1 MNSDTHSDLSP
12 SPKKMRTLPPDDV
25 AEEAAP
31 PAAKPKYLPP
41 FSPPIPIKTF
51 IPTVAHPAG
60 HMLNIVGIARSDRGR
75 KCDMH
80 DCCGDVVKAD
90 MIVRLRRKQHLW
102 KNKTTGKNEEYTA
115 YEAVWVTEGVDACKV
130 GFLPKAYTNYGSLYD
145 GVLCQ
150 ILERKKSNDTCASI
164 RRTWHRNCGYAIAT
178 IISPLNLEIDVL
190 PIGGK
195 KGNASEEY
203 SDCEVVGVYKSGN
216 R

>member
-1 MNSDTHSDLSP
+1 MWQKRRH
-12 SPKKMRTLPPDDV
+12 
-25 AEEAAP
+25 AAP
-31 PAAKPKYLPP
+31 PATKPKYLPP
-41 FSPPIPIKTF
+41 FSPPVPIKTF

-90 MIVRLRRKQHLW
+90 MIVCLRRKQHLW

-150 ILERKKSNDTCASI
+150 IYSSARNPTILA
-164 RRTWHRNCGYAIAT
+164 HRLGGLGTAT
-178 IISPLNLEIDVL
+178 VAMPLLLSSL
-190 PIGGK
+190 P
-195 KGNASEEY
+195 
-203 SDCEVVGVYKSGN
+203 
-216 R
+216 